1 MLREDDLNWE
11 GHESHGVQIPARAA
25 TSWHRG
31 GTAGAMHPLRRGVA
45 DLCRARRVMYLCS
58 KPSVAS

>member
-25 TSWHRG
+25 TSWQRRDGRG
-31 GTAGAMHPLRRGVA
+31 CASFAEGSGRPLQGSQGDVP
-45 DLCRARRVMYLCS
+45 LL
-58 KPSVAS
+58 

>member
-25 TSWHRG
+25 GTEAGRQGLCILCGGEWQTS
-31 GTAGAMHPLRRGVA
+31 AGLAG
-45 DLCRARRVMYLCS
+45 
-58 KPSVAS
+58 

>member
-11 GHESHGVQIPARAA
+11 GHKSHGVQIPARAA

-31 GTAGAMHPLRRGVA
+31 GTAGAVHPLWRGVRPLQGSQG
-45 DLCRARRVMYLCS
+45 DVPLL
-58 KPSVAS
+58 